1 MNNPSPLVPQGS
13 MLEQK
18 TKGRARLK
26 TAFFCV
32 LAIHIIPIMV
42 ALLLQGCRREQE
54 EVPVS
59 EPPIDTAY
67 TPPAFDAPPR
77 TETNIPD
84 PNLATPYQVP
94 PPPVH
99 YPDTA
104 TPSLP
109 PAAGQEHVVARGDTF
124 SSLAIKYRVS
134 IKAIQDAN
142 PGVDPMKLQI
152 GQKLLIPAAT
162 ATAAPAPGTSPT
174 ATAPTASG
182 QVYIVKSGDTL
193 TSIADKH
200 GTTIRAIRNANNLKT
215 DRIKVGDKLIIPPKA
230 Q

>member
-1 MNNPSPLVPQGS
+1 

-18 TKGRARLK
+18 TRGRARLK

-32 LAIHIIPIMV
+32 LAIHIIPITV
-42 ALLLQGCRREQE
+42 ALLMQGCRREQE
-54 EVPVS
+54 EVPVA
-59 EPPIDTAY
+59 EQPIDTTY
-67 TPPAFDAPPR
+67 TPPVFDAPPR

-84 PNLATPYQVP
+84 PNLATPYPVP
-94 PPPVH
+94 PPVQYADPV
-99 YPDTA
+99 

-109 PAAGQEHVVARGDTF
+109 PPAGQEHVVARGDTF

-152 GQKLLIPAAT
+152 GQKLQIPAPS
-162 ATAAPAPGTSPT
+162 AAPAPGTAPAT
-174 ATAPTASG
+174 ATDPATSG

-193 TSIADKH
+193 TSIAEKH

-215 DRIKVGDKLIIPPKA
+215 DRIRVGDKLIIPPKA